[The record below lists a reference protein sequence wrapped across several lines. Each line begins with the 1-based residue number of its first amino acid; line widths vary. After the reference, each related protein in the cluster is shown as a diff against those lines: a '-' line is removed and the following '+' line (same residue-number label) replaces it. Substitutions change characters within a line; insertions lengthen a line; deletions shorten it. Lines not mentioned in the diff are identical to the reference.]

1 MAEAKEIIAT
11 HDWQLLGENDTVPA
25 GLHIKMDLST
35 GEKWAKI
42 ASDEKRDDA
51 IKAAVHDDIDTT
63 SSSSGGKIEQVEMDP
78 SGALSIVETSSNNDS
93 NEGDSAAA
101 GSDNDKDATT
111 ITGETLRR
119 DYEMMHR
126 VMSQLPPEELERFG
140 GLPELASPNSTAS
153 SRLTDEQ
160 REMFEGQMENIWQS
174 RQEELAKLQD
184 ENVADLPSMLRDRIE
199 MIKDHLMDV
208 DGSLKLMVERR
219 RAAHRAAEEDDDASS
234 GDDDDESMMVVDIV
248 DALRDLE
255 YQLADL
261 DMARDFHT
269 LGGWPYLVALLD
281 DGMHFTSTGEDDE
294 DLLVLVNEIRA
305 LAAMTIG
312 TSVSNLGEFSG
323 WALEDVSSELAGLMM
338 DEAWIGSARH
348 TNNTITTAA
357 TATSSSALSLLIQS
371 FENELSL
378 RSQQMAGG
386 SMAVLPSAASSSNA
400 TYKSRATYKLRAV
413 YALGSL
419 LRGNPLAQQS
429 FVMRDGAGILARD
442 ALGTLSNVRG
452 PSAAGANGALAK
464 LDYKFASKVL
474 ALGEDVV
481 MGVVLQEEEEKKEEE
496 DDVVGDE
503 GGAVE
508 GDLLT
513 ANQLVAAFTTE
524 RWCDLSL
531 RMLVPPSDVIG
542 ATASRGIKER
552 ALTAVRVLAPGCQ
565 RLVNE
570 EEGEA
575 AVPWGLEEVRSVRSE
590 WNREGS
596 DDGLDS
602 VYRRELLQLVDG
614 VLEVLQ

>member
-1 MAEAKEIIAT
+1 VAEAKEIIAT
-11 HDWQLLGENDTVPA
+11 HEWQLLGENDTVPA

-42 ASDEKRDDA
+42 ASDEERDDD
-51 IKAAVHDDIDTT
+51 IKAAAHEDNDNNDDTT
-63 SSSSGGKIEQVEMDP
+63 SSGGGKIEQVEMDP
-78 SGALSIVETSSNNDS
+78 SGALSIVETSDNDAKV
-93 NEGDSAAA
+93 EGDSTAAS
-101 GSDNDKDATT
+101 SDNDNDDATT

-140 GLPELASPNSTAS
+140 GLPALPSPNSTAS
-153 SRLTDEQ
+153 SKLTDAQ
-160 REMFEGQMENIWQS
+160 REIFEERMERIWQS
-174 RQEELAKLQD
+174 RQEELAKLQN

-199 MIKDHLMDV
+199 MIRDHLMDV
-208 DGSLKLMVERR
+208 GGSLNLMVERR
-219 RAAHRAAEEDDDASS
+219 RAVQEAEEDDDAS
-234 GDDDDESMMVVDIV
+234 GGNDDDDEMMVIDVV

-255 YQLADL
+255 YQLADV

-281 DGMHFTSTGEDDE
+281 DDVHYASTDEDDE
-294 DLLVLVNEIRA
+294 DLVVLVNEIRA

-323 WALEDVSSELAGLMM
+323 WALEDVSSELAAMMM
-338 DEAWIGSARH
+338 DEAWVGSTRH
-348 TNNTITTAA
+348 TNDTATT

-386 SMAVLPSAASSSNA
+386 SMAVLPSATSSSDA

-419 LRGNPLAQQS
+419 LRGNPPAQHY
-429 FVMRDGAGILARD
+429 FVSRDGAGILARD

-452 PSAAGANGALAK
+452 PSAVGKNGALAK

-474 ALGEDVV
+474 ALGEDIV
-481 MGVVLQEEEEKKEEE
+481 MGVVLKEGEEKKEG

-508 GDLLT
+508 GDFLT

-552 ALTAVRVLAPGCQ
+552 ALTAVGVLAPGCQ

-570 EEGEA
+570 ENGEA
-575 AVPWGLEEVRSVRSE
+575 VVPWGLEEVRSVRSE

-602 VYRRELLQLVDG
+602 VYRRELLHLVDG